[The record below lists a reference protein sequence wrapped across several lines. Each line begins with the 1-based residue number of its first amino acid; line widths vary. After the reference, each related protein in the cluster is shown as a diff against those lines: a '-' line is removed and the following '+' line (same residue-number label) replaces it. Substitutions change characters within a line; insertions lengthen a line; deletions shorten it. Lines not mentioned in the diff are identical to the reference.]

1 MAIEASPDERLYSEQ
16 VQLGVKNAAE
26 KMPLPSVSEPDADR
40 LCLLTHRAFGALHC
54 LGDRNDWR
62 PRLGVSLKL
71 PDIVFG
77 PWISNGGFLLRHV
90 YWSW

>member
-1 MAIEASPDERLYSEQ
+1 MAIEASAHELLHSEQ
-16 VQLGVKNAAE
+16 VQLEAERAAE
-26 KMPLPSVSEPDADR
+26 RTPLPSVSEPDADR

-77 PWISNGGFLLRHV
+77 PWISDGGGFLLRHV
-90 YWSW
+90 H